1 MFLKGIN
8 GVQLVALTGAVT
20 LLFSCLGRFLMMK
33 TEDGENVFAVL
44 LAVSLLFASIVLP
57 FFFVGLF

>member
-33 TEDGENVFAVL
+33 TEDDENVFAVL

-57 FFFVGLF
+57 FLFVGWF

>member
-1 MFLKGIN
+1 MFKGMN
-8 GVQLVALTGAVT
+8 GVQLVAITGAVT

-33 TEDGENVFAVL
+33 TEDCENVFAVL

-57 FFFVGLF
+57 FFFVGWF